1 MPHAAIHRAEPGAV
15 IVVESDDVDQ
25 ALAGGDVCA
34 MARRRGVAAFVLDGL
49 IRDLDEV
56 REAGFA
62 VLARGVIPVPGTKS

>member
-1 MPHAAIHRAEPGAV
+1 
-15 IVVESDDVDQ
+15 
-25 ALAGGDVCA
+25 